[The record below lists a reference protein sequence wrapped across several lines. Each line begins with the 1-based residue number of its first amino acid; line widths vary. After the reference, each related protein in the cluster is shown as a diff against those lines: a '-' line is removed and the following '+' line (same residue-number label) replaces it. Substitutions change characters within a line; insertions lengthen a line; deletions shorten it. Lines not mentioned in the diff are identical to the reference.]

1 MIKTKKQK
9 VDRNNIRNEGR
20 SSLHIFQIH
29 IEQIGTVLYEKLYAK
44 KFWNVNEIA
53 EYLKKHSIKIT

>member
-20 SSLHIFQIH
+20 SSLHIFRIH
-29 IEQIGTVLYEKLYAK
+29 IEQIGTVLYAKLYAK
-44 KFWNVNEIA
+44 KFWNVGEIA

>member
-44 KFWNVNEIA
+44 KF
-53 EYLKKHSIKIT
+53 